1 MSVVT
6 RKMCTACRL
15 AKCFTAGMCTDLI
28 RKEDYHTKKYSLST
42 GSQKKHIL
50 KRKKIMVRTSL

>member
-28 RKEDYHTKKYSLST
+28 RKEDYHIKKYSLST
-42 GSQKKHIL
+42 VSDI
-50 KRKKIMVRTSL
+50 IPTIIIYTS

>member
-6 RKMCTACRL
+6 RKVCTACRL
-15 AKCFTAGMCTDLI
+15 AKCFSVGMSTDLI

-42 GSQKKHIL
+42 VIQT
-50 KRKKIMVRTSL
+50 IMVYTS